1 LLERHRAGSLAVQAF
16 VAEWGAGR
24 LGVAWSDPG
33 EKPPTIQ
40 RIARRAAAG
49 FSLGALVAG
58 LLLAF
63 GAATHAVRFAS
74 PRVPGVDLLLGLL
87 VAGLLAIRD
96 ELILRGLVLRAFSH
110 TLSPRLQL
118 AACGVVAAAAKLGQ
132 LDGPP
137 LAALSHAAGLAAVA
151 VAAFAAMGFAAVWQE
166 QRGAFM
172 AWGAHAGF
180 GLMTTTAI
188 SGGLCDARWAISAW
202 GGGEVGFEGSSA
214 MASALGVVTVA
225 VLALWYRAGA
235 RTR

>member
-118 AACGVVAAAAKLGQ
+118 AACG
-132 LDGPP
+132 
-137 LAALSHAAGLAAVA
+137 AVA